1 MVFHLQRR
9 APQECGVGLV
19 IETINVVIF
28 CWGKS
33 VRKYFTLSD
42 RDTKKPRLIPELW
55 YQAEKNAIHYRKF
68 VKHVIEVNSRFKD
81 QPEHFSFRRIL
92 SHKRDSYDYSRGPL
106 FCKISTRK
114 SYKIRG
120 TSQNMSTK
128 DKGPHCRV
136 NFIFI

>member
-92 SHKRDSYDYSRGPL
+92 SHTPDDPK
-106 FCKISTRK
+106 FISEIAADVLT
-114 SYKIRG
+114 
-120 TSQNMSTK
+120 TS
-128 DKGPHCRV
+128 V
-136 NFIFI
+136 NFIFYNLFYNSKNIRKIYLILQNL

>member
-33 VRKYFTLSD
+33 VRKYFTLSN

-92 SHKRDSYDYSRGPL
+92 SHKPGVPKFIPEVAADILLLEWTSSLIIYL
-106 FCKISTRK
+106 IVRK
-114 SYKIRG
+114 KAR
-120 TSQNMSTK
+120 
-128 DKGPHCRV
+128 
-136 NFIFI
+136 

>member
-81 QPEHFSFRRIL
+81 QPEHFSFQRIL
-92 SHKRDSYDYSRGPL
+92 SHTLDDPK
-106 FCKISTRK
+106 FISEIAADVLT
-114 SYKIRG
+114 
-120 TSQNMSTK
+120 TS
-128 DKGPHCRV
+128 V
-136 NFIFI
+136 NFIFYNLFYNSKNIRKIYLILQNL

>member
-42 RDTKKPRLIPELW
+42 RDTKKTRLIPELW

-92 SHKRDSYDYSRGPL
+92 SHKRDSYDYSGGPL
-106 FCKISTRK
+106 FCKLQLYQILYQILYQNPKIVQNKGNFTKYGST
-114 SYKIRG
+114 I
-120 TSQNMSTK
+120 
-128 DKGPHCRV
+128 
-136 NFIFI
+136 